1 MKQVHAEFF
10 TGASAPIHFPKTEW
24 PEIAFIGR
32 SNVGKSSLINSIVR
46 RKQLALT
53 SSTPGKTQQINFF
66 LVEKSWILV
75 DLPGFGYASVGKV
88 KRLEFSKLNYSYLES
103 REQLR
108 MVCMLIDSRHD
119 PSQTDIG
126 LIEWLE
132 NHHIKYTILLT
143 KCDKLKA
150 GAEEERKDQIK
161 GLVQYCNYC
170 VDILS
175 YSAETGLGRE
185 QLWGIIKRESKEHDI
200 IGMNAQN
207 AGITVHTSIEEDIN

>member
-1 MKQVHAEFF
+1 MKQVHAEFL
-10 TGASAPIHFPKTEW
+10 TGASAPIHFPKTDW

-66 LVEKSWILV
+66 LVENSWVLV

-88 KRLEFSKLNYSYLES
+88 KRIEFSKLNYSFLES

-132 NHHIKYTILLT
+132 LNQIKYTVLLT
-143 KCDKLKA
+143 KCDKLKP
-150 GAEEERKDQIK
+150 GAEVERHSQIK
-161 GLVQYCNYC
+161 GLVLYCEYC
-170 VDILS
+170 IDVLS
-175 YSAETGLGRE
+175 YSVENGLGRE
-185 QLWGIIKRESKEHDI
+185 QLWGIIKRESKTYDV
-200 IGMNAQN
+200 IGLQISN
-207 AGITVHTSIEEDIN
+207 DLP

>member
-1 MKQVHAEFF
+1 
-10 TGASAPIHFPKTEW
+10 
-24 PEIAFIGR
+24 
-32 SNVGKSSLINSIVR
+32 
-46 RKQLALT
+46 
-53 SSTPGKTQQINFF
+53 
-66 LVEKSWILV
+66 
-75 DLPGFGYASVGKV
+75 
-88 KRLEFSKLNYSYLES
+88 
-103 REQLR
+103 
-108 MVCMLIDSRHD
+108 MLIDSRHD

-170 VDILS
+170 VDILT

-200 IGMNAQN
+200 IGMNVQN

>member
-10 TGASAPIHFPKTEW
+10 TGASAPVHFPESTL
-24 PEIAFIGR
+24 PEIAFVGR

-66 LVEKSWILV
+66 KIENNWMLV
-75 DLPGFGYASVGKV
+75 DLPGFGYASVGKT
-88 KRLEFSKLNYSYLES
+88 KRLEFSKLNYSYLED
-103 REQLR
+103 RNQLK

-132 NHHIKYTILLT
+132 NHGIKYTIVLT
-143 KCDKLKA
+143 KCDKLKPSVV
-150 GAEEERKDQIK
+150 EERKEQLL
-161 GLVQYCNYC
+161 GLVQYCLQC
-170 VDILS
+170 IDVLP
-175 YSAETGLGRE
+175 YSSETGLGRE
-185 QLWGIIKRESKEHDI
+185 QLWGILKRESASEDI
-200 IGMNAQN
+200 IAKG
-207 AGITVHTSIEEDIN
+207 GKK